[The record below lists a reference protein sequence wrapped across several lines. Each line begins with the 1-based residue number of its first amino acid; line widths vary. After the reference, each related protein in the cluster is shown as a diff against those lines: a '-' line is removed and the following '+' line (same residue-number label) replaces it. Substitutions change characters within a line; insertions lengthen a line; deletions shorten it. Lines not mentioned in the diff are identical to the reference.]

1 MRELKVDLENIC
13 SDQAQR
19 KMAASLASLG
29 SELFALR
36 HWCEESQAWLLEE
49 QRGDKAPSAGAM
61 PRSVSTSSFIIQF
74 NGTKK
79 DGQRRKV
86 KVTTVL

>member
-13 SDQAQR
+13 SNQAQR

-61 PRSVSTSSFIIQF
+61 PRSVSTSLLSLSRLMAP
-74 NGTKK
+74 KK
-79 DGQRRKV
+79 MGKEERLK
-86 KVTTVL
+86 